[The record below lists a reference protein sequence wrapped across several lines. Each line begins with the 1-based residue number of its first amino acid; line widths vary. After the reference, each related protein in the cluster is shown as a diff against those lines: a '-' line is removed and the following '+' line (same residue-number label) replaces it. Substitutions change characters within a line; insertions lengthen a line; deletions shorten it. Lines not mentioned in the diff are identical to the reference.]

1 MTRCIL
7 CGEFIWNY
15 IIEGSLEVKLP
26 TIWTDQKAEM
36 GRVREEKKEEERR
49 KKKEGQKTERVRKQ
63 KESENRKSQKK
74 EDAGARKGRQV
85 AKHCVLPMFCG
96 SGGSKSIGSLKRRVR
111 SHLGR

>member
-36 GRVREEKKEEERR
+36 GRVREEKKKEERR
-49 KKKEGQKTERVRKQ
+49 KKKEKRRKKVRKQ
-63 KESENRKSQKK
+63 KESEER
-74 EDAGARKGRQV
+74 RCRR
-85 AKHCVLPMFCG
+85 AK
-96 SGGSKSIGSLKRRVR
+96 R
-111 SHLGR
+111 

>member
-1 MTRCIL
+1 MH
-7 CGEFIWNY
+7 Y

-36 GRVREEKKEEERR
+36 GRVREEERREEKRREERR
-49 KKKEGQKTERVRKQ
+49 KKKKK
-63 KESENRKSQKK
+63 SENRKNQKK
-74 EDAGARKGRQV
+74 EDAGARNGRQV